1 MSAEAGATA
10 RPPVGSTWKHH
21 SGRVYLVLG
30 FANLREPARPDYPA
44 TIRYCDAE
52 GHEYAAPLA
61 GWHGRM
67 TWLADP
73 QPGPRPF
80 DAEHARRVCE
90 LLSANSALVERC
102 RTAERQ
108 VKELDRLRR
117 AVARATGTI
126 DGLPHSFA
134 FSIKWCPDG
143 DPDVGDAYITAGMI
157 RRAAAAMAQP

>member
-117 AVARATGTI
+117 AVAHAAGSLE
-126 DGLPHSFA
+126 GLPDGHA
-134 FSIKWCPDG
+134 FRFVWYDDDMDSGEPFF
-143 DPDVGDAYITAGMI
+143 TAGML
-157 RRAAAAMAQP
+157 RRAAAAMAQS